1 MTIDGLCSEP
11 GSGRLAGWRE
21 IFGDENVL
29 VLATHPGD
37 ETALFGG
44 FIARA
49 CAAGRPP
56 FVAVLT
62 DGSGGGGGP
71 AQAGAQAGA
80 QAVAMRRERE
90 TRAAV
95 ARLGLDAERLLFV
108 GLFDGSVPTGGGLWD
123 AVVAAID
130 LVMWRNDC
138 HVLCAA
144 SGGDGDTAAAASIA
158 HAVVL
163 RTGLRL
169 VLRAGPGIA
178 GGRVLDAREVRGA
191 VQGARDAHRL
201 VGGEGD
207 LEAYF
212 SAGSV

>member
-1 MTIDGLCSEP
+1 MTTDFMSGEP
-11 GSGRLAGWRE
+11 GSDRLAEWRD

-62 DGSGGGGGP
+62 DGSGG
-71 AQAGAQAGA
+71 AQKGAKAL
-80 QAVAMRRERE
+80 AMRRERE

-95 ARLGLDAERLLFV
+95 ARLGLDGERLLFV
-108 GLFDGSVPTGGGLWD
+108 GLFDGSVPVEGGLRD
-123 AVVAAID
+123 AVVGAID

-138 HVLCAA
+138 HVICAA
-144 SGGDGDTAAAASIA
+144 AGGDGDTAAAAGIA
-158 HAVVL
+158 DAVAR

-169 VLRAGPGIA
+169 VLRAGASAA
-178 GGRVLDAREVRGA
+178 GSRVVDAREVRGA
-191 VQGARDAHRL
+191 VQGARDAHGLLRAA
-201 VGGEGD
+201 GD
-207 LEAYF
+207 LEAYL
-212 SAGSV
+212 SVGAVPGPT